1 MLIRSIKKYHHQ
13 TIGYLWGKEALILC
27 PCLQRIPLFVCN
39 LQIEPKVTEIKST
52 AVLPYIKDHRRV
64 ISVRSHVSL
73 GCCFKFVWVRHWR
86 KCIELWK
93 WDRTRQKGR
102 KITLVSRKKN
112 SNQFHRDYLWYVL
125 TEKSISSRA
134 AKGLIL
140 VRVFVIRELTTIS
153 LVRISRDLSP
163 VWRTLWFPSW
173 NARGLNRQR
182 RLNIIYF
189 LTTYFSY
196 SVVCYCR

>member
-27 PCLQRIPLFVCN
+27 PCLQRISLFVCN

-52 AVLPYIKDHRRV
+52 AVLPYIKDYHRV

-102 KITLVSRKKN
+102 KITSPSRKK
-112 SNQFHRDYLWYVL
+112 L
-125 TEKSISSRA
+125 KSISWWLLAVCSYRDVH
-134 AKGLIL
+134 LIKNGKRINTCPRDRYY
-140 VRVFVIRELTTIS
+140 RVDRE
-153 LVRISRDLSP
+153 P
-163 VWRTLWFPSW
+163 W
-173 NARGLNRQR
+173 AQR
-182 RLNIIYF
+182 
-189 LTTYFSY
+189 S
-196 SVVCYCR
+196 